1 MNNKFL
7 QLLLPL
13 LTLLSLST
21 TSLAETDSGNGW
33 TYTDGAL
40 TISSPDAWGD
50 LEYRM
55 DIKSRITTLSF
66 TSDCGVTY
74 IPYAAF
80 QQYCSNL
87 TTVTLPNTLT
97 SIGANAFLLCT
108 NLTTITL
115 PASLTS
121 IGANAFASCTSLTTI
136 TLPASL
142 TSIGDGAFNGAAIS
156 SVILLSDPKLHSST
170 KHSLTIGTDAFN
182 SNPTLYYDPSLT
194 DNSVA
199 SNFYKV
205 ETITCGTG
213 YYILNN
219 TLIPTATELSGTGW
233 SYNTSSNTLTISSAD
248 AFDGDLLYDEESTPN
263 PTPIRDYLQANTQT
277 ITFSSDC
284 KITTLDDFVFN
295 SFTSLT
301 TVTLPSSLESIG
313 ENAFDFCSSLT
324 TVTLPSSL
332 SSIGQNAFSE
342 CTSLASVI
350 LLSNPESLNFVE
362 SAFAF
367 NGIDKPTLYYDPQ
380 FQNSNFSKIS
390 PYFKTITPLTSG
402 TGYYIDPTTNTLT
415 PTATTFSGN
424 GWSYNTSSNTLT
436 ILSPSAWSEVN
447 PDEPNALRN
456 YLQANTVTVKFDDNC
471 QIVVIPYDAFKSFT
485 NLTTVSSIPTGLTAI
500 DNDAFNGC
508 AKLADLSLPE
518 NIEMIG
524 DRAFLG
530 CSSLNDL
537 SLSDKILHIG
547 DNAFVSCPF
556 LSKETLTSL
565 ILPTSL
571 QYLGSNTFSQCS
583 HITTLTL
590 PTQLYF
596 IGDSAFINCESLT
609 DVYITKDTEHYT
621 EANPHTIYL
630 GYDKNRS
637 ENTDKTLTGDKI
649 FPADL
654 KTKATLHY
662 DPTTTYVGDDNT
674 NLLSYFKNTTN
685 TLQSPTN
692 TSSTPLYYDLSGRK
706 VNPDTFK
713 GIAIKVQDGRSSLTT
728 IK

>member
-97 SIGANAFLLCT
+97 SIGANAFEY
-108 NLTTITL
+108 
-115 PASLTS
+115 
-121 IGANAFASCTSLTTI
+121 CTSLTSI

-219 TLIPTATELSGTGW
+219 TLTPTATELSGT
-233 SYNTSSNTLTISSAD
+233 
-248 AFDGDLLYDEESTPN
+248 
-263 PTPIRDYLQANTQT
+263 
-277 ITFSSDC
+277 
-284 KITTLDDFVFN
+284 
-295 SFTSLT
+295 
-301 TVTLPSSLESIG
+301 
-313 ENAFDFCSSLT
+313 
-324 TVTLPSSL
+324 
-332 SSIGQNAFSE
+332 
-342 CTSLASVI
+342 
-350 LLSNPESLNFVE
+350 
-362 SAFAF
+362 
-367 NGIDKPTLYYDPQ
+367 
-380 FQNSNFSKIS
+380 
-390 PYFKTITPLTSG
+390 
-402 TGYYIDPTTNTLT
+402 
-415 PTATTFSGN
+415 

-447 PDEPNALRN
+447 PDEPDALRN
-456 YLQANTVTVKFDDNC
+456 YLQTNTVTVKFDDNC

-508 AKLADLSLPE
+508 AKLADISLPE

-537 SLSDKILHIG
+537 SLSDKIFHIG

-609 DVYITKDTEHYT
+609 DVYITKDTERYT